1 MTRNAA
7 LDLAPEEFRRIGH
20 GLVDQLADFLA
31 GLPSRRVTP
40 GETPADVR
48 AAIAAH
54 RPLPEFGAN
63 PEALAA
69 GAANLLF
76 EHSLFNGHPRFFGYI
91 TSSAAPIGAFGDFIA
106 SVLNCNVGAWK
117 LAPAAT
123 EIEAQTIRWIAEFIG
138 YPVDCGGLLVSGG
151 NMANIAAFLAARA
164 AQAGPYVR
172 KGGVRALDRPLRCY
186 CSAETHTWVQ
196 KAADLSGLGTDS
208 IRWIACDDRQRIDM
222 AKLRAQIRRDRE
234 QGDQPFLVIGT
245 AGSVSTGAVDPLP
258 ELAALCREEGLWFH
272 VDGAYGGVAA
282 NVPGTPDDLKG
293 LALADSVVVDPHK
306 WLYAPLE
313 AGCVLVRNV
322 EALRNAFSYH
332 PPYYSFDTEAI
343 NYFDL
348 GPQNSRGFR
357 ALKIWLA
364 FQQAGRTGYLGTIGA
379 DIALADRAFEVFDD
393 HPDFEAVTRNLSIC
407 TFRYVPGELR
417 GNEPA
422 LDELNRALLAA
433 IETGGEVFLSQA
445 MVGGRFLLR
454 MCIVNFRTS
463 IDDVELLPE
472 RIAAIGRGLLA
483 ERTND
488 DCRQRTSQA
497 DSKPSAFIHASAQS
511 GQKPCES
518 RASEC
523 PSM

>member
-20 GLVDQLADFLA
+20 GLVDQLADFLR
-31 GLPSRRVTP
+31 GLPARPVTP
-40 GETPADVR
+40 GETPAEVR
-48 AAIAAH
+48 AAIGAH

-63 PEALAA
+63 AEALTA

-76 EHSLFNGHPRFFGYI
+76 DHSLFNGHPRFFGYI

-106 SVLNCNVGAWK
+106 SVLNPNVGGWK

-164 AQAGPYVR
+164 AHAPEVR
-172 KGGVRALDRPLRCY
+172 KSGVRSLNRPLRCY

-196 KAADLSGLGTDS
+196 KAADMSGLGTDS
-208 IRWIACDDRQRIDM
+208 IRWISCDDRQRIDVPL
-222 AKLRAQIRRDRE
+222 LRERIRRDRE
-234 QGDQPFLVIGT
+234 EGDQPFLVIGT

-282 NVPGTPDDLKG
+282 NVPGTPADLRG

-332 PPYYSFDTEAI
+332 PSYYAFDTEAI

-348 GPQNSRGFR
+348 GPQNSRAFR

-364 FQQAGRTGYLGTIGA
+364 FQQAGRTGYLRTIA
-379 DIALADRAFEVFDD
+379 DDIALAQRAFEAFDA

-407 TFRYVPGELR
+407 TFRYAPRELR
-417 GNEPA
+417 GDEAA
-422 LDELNRALLAA
+422 LDELNRKLLAE
-433 IETGGEVFLSQA
+433 IETGGEAFLSQA
-445 MVGGRFLLR
+445 VVGGRFLLR
-454 MCIVNFRTS
+454 MCIVNFRT
-463 IDDVELLPE
+463 IVEDVESLPALIARVGE
-472 RIAAIGRGLLA
+472 RMRWGALPVATLSP
-483 ERTND
+483 
-488 DCRQRTSQA
+488 Q
-497 DSKPSAFIHASAQS
+497 
-511 GQKPCES
+511 
-518 RASEC
+518 
-523 PSM
+523 